1 MPVSIPYVFTNGT
14 VAEAAEVNSNFT
26 AVKNFADGL
35 ATGVNLDDGAGVGM
49 FWGTDLWGTGLWGT
63 SSEGVEVRSGRNLGL
78 ARSVQ
83 LLFTGPTNGGWGFDS
98 ITYKYNNRK
107 VNG

>member
-35 ATGVNLDDGAGVGM
+35 ATGVNLDNGAVVAAKI
-49 FWGTDLWGTGLWGT
+49 GT
-63 SSEGVEVRSGRNLGL
+63 SAVTTIKIDAAAVTVEKLAADVSQSDQFVLGGQ
-78 ARSVQ
+78 V
-83 LLFTGPTNGGWGFDS
+83 FG
-98 ITYKYNNRK
+98 
-107 VNG
+107 

>member
-35 ATGVNLDDGAGVGM
+35 ATGVNLDDGAVVTAKIGSNAV
-49 FWGTDLWGTGLWGT
+49 TTIKIDAAAVTAAKLAADVA
-63 SSEGVEVRSGRNLGL
+63 SSDQIVLGGQ
-78 ARSVQ
+78 V
-83 LLFTGPTNGGWGFDS
+83 FG
-98 ITYKYNNRK
+98 
-107 VNG
+107 

>member
-35 ATGVNLDDGAGVGM
+35 ATGVNLEDGAIA
-49 FWGTDLWGTGLWGT
+49 TAKIATGAIT
-63 SSEGVEVRSGRNLGL
+63 SAKLDPSVAASLASGDSDQVVLGGQ
-78 ARSVQ
+78 V
-83 LLFTGPTNGGWGFDS
+83 FG
-98 ITYKYNNRK
+98 
-107 VNG
+107 

>member
-35 ATGVNLDDGAGVGM
+35 ATGVNLDDGAVVAAKI
-49 FWGTDLWGTGLWGT
+49 GTNAVTTIKIDAAAVTAVKLASDVA
-63 SSEGVEVRSGRNLGL
+63 SSDQIVLGGQ
-78 ARSVQ
+78 V
-83 LLFTGPTNGGWGFDS
+83 FG
-98 ITYKYNNRK
+98 
-107 VNG
+107 

>member
-35 ATGVNLDDGAGVGM
+35 ASGVNLDDGAVV
-49 FWGTDLWGTGLWGT
+49 TAKIGTGAVT
-63 SSEGVEVRSGRNLGL
+63 SVKLASGILPE
-78 ARSVQ
+78 ADSVQ
-83 LLFTGPTNGGWGFDS
+83 FVLGGQVFG
-98 ITYKYNNRK
+98 
-107 VNG
+107 

>member
-35 ATGVNLDDGAGVGM
+35 A
-49 FWGTDLWGTGLWGT
+49 
-63 SSEGVEVRSGRNLGL
+63 SGILPE
-78 ARSVQ
+78 ADSVQ
-83 LLFTGPTNGGWGFDS
+83 FVLGGQVFG
-98 ITYKYNNRK
+98 
-107 VNG
+107 

>member
-35 ATGVNLDDGAGVGM
+35 ATGVNLDDGAVVTAKI
-49 FWGTDLWGTGLWGT
+49 GTDAVTTIKIDAAAVTAAKLAADVA
-63 SSEGVEVRSGRNLGL
+63 SSDQIVLGGQ
-78 ARSVQ
+78 V
-83 LLFTGPTNGGWGFDS
+83 FG
-98 ITYKYNNRK
+98 
-107 VNG
+107 

>member
-35 ATGVNLDDGAGVGM
+35 ATGVNLDDGAVVAAKI
-49 FWGTDLWGTGLWGT
+49 GTNAVTTIKIDAAAVTAVKLAADVA
-63 SSEGVEVRSGRNLGL
+63 SSDQIVLGGQ
-78 ARSVQ
+78 V
-83 LLFTGPTNGGWGFDS
+83 FG
-98 ITYKYNNRK
+98 
-107 VNG
+107 

>member
-35 ATGVNLDDGAGVGM
+35 ATGVNLDDGAVVAAKI
-49 FWGTDLWGTGLWGT
+49 GT
-63 SSEGVEVRSGRNLGL
+63 SAVTTIKIDAAAVTAVAANPIPSDVV
-78 ARSVQ
+78 
-83 LLFTGPTNGGWGFDS
+83 
-98 ITYKYNNRK
+98 NNSPPF
-107 VNG
+107 

>member
-35 ATGVNLDDGAGVGM
+35 ATGVNLDDGAVVAAKIGSNAV
-49 FWGTDLWGTGLWGT
+49 TTIKIDAAAVTAAKLAADVA
-63 SSEGVEVRSGRNLGL
+63 SSDQIVLGG
-78 ARSVQ
+78 Q
-83 LLFTGPTNGGWGFDS
+83 LFG
-98 ITYKYNNRK
+98 
-107 VNG
+107 

>member
-35 ATGVNLDDGAGVGM
+35 ATGVNLDDGAVVAAKI
-49 FWGTDLWGTGLWGT
+49 GT
-63 SSEGVEVRSGRNLGL
+63 SAVTTIKIDAAAVTAAKLAADVASSDQIVLGGQ
-78 ARSVQ
+78 V
-83 LLFTGPTNGGWGFDS
+83 FG
-98 ITYKYNNRK
+98 
-107 VNG
+107 

>member
-35 ATGVNLDDGAGVGM
+35 ATGVNLDDGAVVAAKIGTNAVTTAKINDGAVTQAKLAPGVG
-49 FWGTDLWGTGLWGT
+49 
-63 SSEGVEVRSGRNLGL
+63 VSGDSDQVVLGGQ
-78 ARSVQ
+78 V
-83 LLFTGPTNGGWGFDS
+83 FG
-98 ITYKYNNRK
+98 
-107 VNG
+107 

>member
-35 ATGVNLDDGAGVGM
+35 ATGVNLDDGAVVAAKI
-49 FWGTDLWGTGLWGT
+49 GLM
-63 SSEGVEVRSGRNLGL
+63 
-78 ARSVQ
+78 
-83 LLFTGPTNGGWGFDS
+83 LLQP
-98 ITYKYNNRK
+98 
-107 VNG
+107 

>member
-35 ATGVNLDDGAGVGM
+35 ATGVNLDDGAVVAAKIG
-49 FWGTDLWGTGLWGT
+49 
-63 SSEGVEVRSGRNLGL
+63 SSAVTTIKIDAAAVTAVKLSSDVASSDQIVLGGQ
-78 ARSVQ
+78 V
-83 LLFTGPTNGGWGFDS
+83 FG
-98 ITYKYNNRK
+98 
-107 VNG
+107 

>member
-35 ATGVNLDDGAGVGM
+35 ATGVNLDDGAVVAAKIGSNAV
-49 FWGTDLWGTGLWGT
+49 T
-63 SSEGVEVRSGRNLGL
+63 SAKIDTAAVTAVKLSADVASSDQIVLGGQ
-78 ARSVQ
+78 V
-83 LLFTGPTNGGWGFDS
+83 FG
-98 ITYKYNNRK
+98 
-107 VNG
+107 

>member
-35 ATGVNLDDGAGVGM
+35 ATGVNLDDGAVVTAKIGTNAVTTVKINDGAVTQAKLAPGVGVS
-49 FWGTDLWGTGLWGT
+49 GDSDQVVL
-63 SSEGVEVRSGRNLGL
+63 GVQVFG
-78 ARSVQ
+78 
-83 LLFTGPTNGGWGFDS
+83 
-98 ITYKYNNRK
+98 
-107 VNG
+107 